1 MLGLRMLSGRVRRIC
16 ERVDELRAAKQRSSE
31 LRVESDEL
39 VGEV

>member
-1 MLGLRMLSGRVRRIC
+1 MLGLRMLLGRVRRIC

-31 LRVESDEL
+31 SRAGSNEP